1 MMPTSGFLFTALARS
16 KTLRTRAISLL
27 FAGLFVVL
35 TMATRGAHGQIAIP
49 STGEINT
56 VAGDGTAGYV
66 SSQDGNLAVNAELN
80 GPAGV
85 AVDVHGNIYIADTN
99 NNRIRMI
106 SAQTGDITTVA
117 GTGTA
122 GYVEAQDGGPALSAE
137 LNGPTGVALDVNGNI
152 YIADASNNRIR
163 MVAAKTGDI
172 STVAGNGTQCSNPT
186 VSPACGDGGSPT
198 SAELNDPF
206 GVAVDASGNIY
217 IADTDDLRVRKV
229 TFPLNAT
236 PFISTVAGT
245 GSGGYNGDKQPA
257 TNATIDHPT
266 GVAVDANGNIYI
278 SDKFNQRIR
287 AVFSGGTVI
296 NVSSPVGGD
305 IYTVAGDPSGCS
317 AFCGSGGGNFSGNN
331 GPATSAELHYPYGIA
346 VDPIGNIYFA
356 DLFNNC
362 ARMVAAS
369 TFNTYT
375 AGDIYDLAGT
385 CPNAGFTGDG
395 GVATSAELSFPWGV
409 ALDLSGNVYIGDSA
423 NNRVRVVG
431 SRFVNNTFTPL
442 YKVLSILYAPPG
454 NGSSQGYGSSTT
466 NGTTTT
472 IGSSFTSGSQISYS
486 AGAPSILQTSQTI
499 GTSTTSSNTDA
510 FAQTYNN
517 AITLTS
523 SVNKSTLWNPNKLD
537 NLNPN
542 LDTFMIWL
550 NPLITVLSTPA
561 TPPVPLFYSVSSS
574 ITTINDQTGPNAD
587 VIAVPAIAMEAAPLG
602 ITSLNPSGLADVTT
616 IPIGDLVPQA
626 HGTSPNVVYLPGLGA
641 ICKNNGPYIAQ
652 LENPSS
658 NSCTQANQC
667 GCTPADFAGI
677 LQLDPLLNYNPN
689 TFTASLYPP
698 TENPM
703 ALDNLPLPGSTTP
716 GSGESACA
724 DQSTLASSKP
734 NCRFVFAS
742 TNSLPLSNAT
752 SAAQTVMETETTLVT
767 LGGSTS
773 NTVQLGSQSG
783 DFKDTTTWTWTDSES
798 MGTSNG
804 EGNSMSILLTTTS
817 GCNESVDIFEDTLYH
832 TFAFSLPTDNSDM
845 GCQPSGFSVTVL
857 PTNIAN
863 QNNLSLGHSLEYT
876 VTVSALNGFT
886 GPVALTISGLP
897 AGVTAQFSPSSTIT
911 TSGTATL
918 TLTAA
923 YSETTFVGNSTITL
937 TGTNSG
943 VTQSMAFSLVTRPLQ
958 YNGSCSVQ

>member
-1 MMPTSGFLFTALARS
+1 MSTSGFLFTTLVRS
-16 KTLRTRAISLL
+16 KTRRTRAISLL
-27 FAGLFVVL
+27 FAGLLIVLAMTTRVV
-35 TMATRGAHGQIAIP
+35 HGQIAIP
-49 STGEINT
+49 SAGKINT

-85 AVDVHGNIYIADTN
+85 AVDVHGNIYIADAS

-117 GTGTA
+117 GNGTA
-122 GYVEAQDGGPALSAE
+122 GYVEAQDGGPAISAE
-137 LNGPTGVALDVNGNI
+137 LNGPTGVAVDVNGNI
-152 YIADASNNRIR
+152 YVADASNNRIR
-163 MVAAKTGDI
+163 MVAAKTGNI
-172 STVAGNGTQCSNPT
+172 TTVAGNGTQCSNPT
-186 VSPACGDGGSPT
+186 ASTACGDGGAPT

-217 IADTDDLRVRKV
+217 IADTNDLRVRKV
-229 TFPLNAT
+229 TFPPNAT
-236 PFISTVAGT
+236 PFISTVAGN
-245 GSGGYNGDKQPA
+245 GSGSYNGDNQPA
-257 TNATIDHPT
+257 TSATIDHPT

-287 AVFSGGTVI
+287 VVFSSGAII
-296 NVSSPVGGD
+296 NVSNPVGGD
-305 IYTVAGDPSGCS
+305 IYTVAGDPSGCGL
-317 AFCGSGGGNFSGNN
+317 FCGSGGGGYSGNA

-356 DLFNNC
+356 DFFNNC
-362 ARMVAAS
+362 VRMVAAS

-375 AGDIYDLAGT
+375 TGDIYNLAGT

-395 GVATSAELSFPWGV
+395 GVATNAALNLPWGV
-409 ALDLSGNVYIGDSA
+409 ALDLSGNVYIGDSS
-423 NNRVRVVG
+423 NNRVRAIG
-431 SRFVNNTFTPL
+431 SQFANNTFSPL

-454 NGSSQGYGSSTT
+454 NGSSQGYGTITT

-472 IGSSFTSGSQISYS
+472 IGSSLTSGSQISYS
-486 AGAPSILQTSQTI
+486 AGAPSILQTSETI

-510 FAQTYNN
+510 FAQTFNN
-517 AITLTS
+517 AMTLAS
-523 SVNKSTLWNPNKLD
+523 SANTSTLWNPNKLD

-550 NPLITVLSTPA
+550 NPVVTVLSTPA

-587 VIAVPAIAMEAAPLG
+587 VIGVPAIAMEAAPLG
-602 ITSLNPSGLADVTT
+602 ITPSNPSGLAGVTT
-616 IPIGDLVPQA
+616 IPLSDLIPQA
-626 HGTSPNVVYLPGLGA
+626 RGSSPNVVYLPGLGA
-641 ICKNNGPYIAQ
+641 ICKDNALYLAQ
-652 LENPSS
+652 LANPNS

-667 GCTPADFAGI
+667 GCTPQDFAAI
-677 LQLDPLLNYNPN
+677 LTLDPLLNYNPN
-689 TFTASLYPP
+689 TFTASLYSP

-703 ALDNLPLPGSTTP
+703 ELDNLPLPGSTTP

-724 DQSTLASSKP
+724 DQSTVASSKP

-742 TNSLPLSNAT
+742 PSSLQLPNAT
-752 SAAQTVMETETTLVT
+752 SNAQTVTETETNSVT

-783 DFKDTTTWTWTDSES
+783 NFKNTNTWTWTDSES

-804 EGNSMSILLTTTS
+804 EGNSTSILLKTS
-817 GCNESVDIFEDTLYH
+817 TSCNESVNIFEDTLYH
-832 TFAFSLPTDNSDM
+832 TFAFSLPTDNSST

-857 PTNIAN
+857 PDSAN
-863 QNNLSLGHSLEYT
+863 QNMLSLGHSLEYT

-886 GPVALTISGLP
+886 GPVALAISGLP

-911 TSGTATL
+911 TSGIATL
-918 TLTAA
+918 TLAAA
-923 YSETTFVGNSTITL
+923 YSNTTFVGNSTITM
-937 TGTNSG
+937 TGTSSG
-943 VTQSMAFSLVTRPLQ
+943 VTQSMAFPLVTRPLQ
-958 YNGSCSVQ
+958 YNGSCGVQ